1 MCVLDAAGEILVE
14 ETGEVTCSE
23 NGVAVG
29 PKTTSVCRMK
39 ITAAPVRSTTQRRA
53 SKWVSARA
61 DDAAI
66 SKVEAN
72 RFTDGLLRISA
83 QIEGLPADLAKNH
96 DHYLHG
102 LPRK

>member
-1 MCVLDAAGEILVE
+1 
-14 ETGEVTCSE
+14 
-23 NGVAVG
+23 
-29 PKTTSVCRMK
+29 MK
-39 ITAAPVRSTTQRRA
+39 IATAPVKSATKRRA
-53 SKWVSARA
+53 SQWVPARA

-66 SKVEAN
+66 SRAEAN